1 MDLTRKQYISSC
13 EISVLETA
21 VLGGYPQKFAIE
33 GKRSDLPVILC
44 LHGGPGMPIPFSIGC
59 RGLFPNLTD
68 NAVMVYWDQ
77 LGCGINN
84 HIIDNSFAIDSFV
97 QMTTDLVRYLKTRFP
112 DNKLYLFGTSWGS
125 ILALRCALLTPE
137 LINGVVTNGQVLTP
151 PMLSDNA
158 FNAIEASSAPTKK
171 KILAREFR
179 QRKTALSAKETAIL
193 SGIIRKYTDG
203 YNNRNSKP
211 APIGSIIK
219 GLLTSPDYRFKDFTS
234 TVNNGY
240 SKNESLIKEM
250 TSIDLRDALTK
261 VSIPYHIFQ
270 GETDIVTDTKEVTAF
285 LNTCS
290 NPNIT
295 YTVIPDN
302 GHLPSE
308 TAMNEIMYY
317 IFKTAK

>member
-1 MDLTRKQYISSC
+1 MNLTRKQYISSC

-33 GKRSDLPVILC
+33 GKYSDLPVILC
-44 LHGGPGMPIPFSIGC
+44 LHGGPGMPIPFSAGC

-84 HIIDNSFAIDSFV
+84 RIIDNSFTIDSFV
-97 QMTTDLVRYLKTRFP
+97 QMTADLVRYLKTRFP
-112 DNKLYLFGTSWGS
+112 DNKLYLFGVSWGS

-137 LINGVVTNGQVLTP
+137 LISGVVTNGQVLTP

-158 FNAIEASSAPTKK
+158 FNAIKASSAPPKK
-171 KILAREFR
+171 KILARELR

-193 SGIIRKYTDG
+193 SGIIRKYTNG

-219 GLLTSPDYRFKDFTS
+219 GLLTSPDYRFRDFIA

-250 TSIDLRDALTK
+250 TSIDLRDALAK

-270 GETDIVTDTKEVTAF
+270 GETDIVTGTKEVTAF
-285 LNTCS
+285 VNTCS

-295 YTVIPDN
+295 CTVIPDN

-308 TAMNEIMYY
+308 TAMNEIMDY
-317 IFKTAK
+317 ILKTAK